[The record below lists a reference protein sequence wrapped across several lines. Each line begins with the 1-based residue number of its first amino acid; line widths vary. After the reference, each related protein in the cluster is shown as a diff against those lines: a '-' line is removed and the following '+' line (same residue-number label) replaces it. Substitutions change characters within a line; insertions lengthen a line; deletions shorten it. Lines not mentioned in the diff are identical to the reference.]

1 MGLVGCAQIGKTC
14 WVCTILRYR
23 LYIHN
28 AIWPKSFINMHVG
41 VAMEAHP
48 TRFVTAQLPAS
59 LPGFLPLETV
69 SGIGYLPCLRPAV
82 RAGEQMSPFLSSFVF
97 SADLLQD
104 VAVFY

>member
-1 MGLVGCAQIGKTC
+1 
-14 WVCTILRYR
+14 
-23 LYIHN
+23 
-28 AIWPKSFINMHVG
+28 MHVG

>member
-1 MGLVGCAQIGKTC
+1 
-14 WVCTILRYR
+14 
-23 LYIHN
+23 
-28 AIWPKSFINMHVG
+28 MHVG

-48 TRFVTAQLPAS
+48 TRFVTTQLPAS
-59 LPGFLPLETV
+59 LPGFLPLGTV

-82 RAGEQMSPFLSSFVF
+82 RAAEQMSPFLSSFVF